1 MSRAQF
7 MNDQYFEEYINS
19 QKQRIVKFSK
29 VLESLDPTDQKKI
42 VQCKAYLV
50 EFNKNLL
57 SAEYSAG
64 RSKEQIKRTFTEY
77 LSLLKDVPISSYA
90 DMVDAL
96 ALAILY
102 DCSESDIAAILNETK
117 FDDALTR
124 KMKDYILSGA
134 YSTCK
139 ASLEYES
146 HYQVFDEYLNGELDL
161 KEFLKYMENGWY
173 NSCTDFAFFDAHKNI
188 ENVYTGYW
196 CWLAAAVLKMNAVTE
211 VVSSYIPVELL

>member
-29 VLESLDPTDQKKI
+29 VLESLAPTNQKKI
-42 VQCKAYLV
+42 VQCKVYLV

-64 RSKEQIKRTFTEY
+64 RNKEQIKRTFMEY
-77 LSLLKDVPISSYA
+77 LKLLKDVPISSYA
-90 DMVDAL
+90 EMVDGL
-96 ALAILY
+96 ALAILF
-102 DCSESDIAAILNETK
+102 DCTESDIPAILNEMK

-124 KMKDYILSGA
+124 KMKDYIRSGA
-134 YSTCK
+134 YSTYK

-161 KEFLKYMENGWY
+161 KKFLTYMESGWY
-173 NSCTDFAFFDAHKNI
+173 NSCADFAFFETHKKTENI
-188 ENVYTGYW
+188 YTGYW
-196 CWLAAAVLKMNAVTE
+196 CWLAAAVLKMNAVTK